1 VRLVDEAGE
10 QLGIVSTQ
18 EALKIARER
27 ELDLVEVASQADP
40 PVCRIMNFA
49 KWKYDEEQ
57 RLKEARKKNT
67 NITVKEMKYRV
78 KIGPG
83 DFSTKTRKVGEFLR
97 EGHKV
102 KVTIMFRGR
111 EVERPQFGLDILNRI
126 AESVEDYAQV
136 EFAPRLDGR
145 NMTMVLAPG
154 KAKKPKVLPTEIP
167 EAETTDAEAEVAEV
181 EIEVGGDIEEVSEG
195 DANAENEN
203 A

>member
-1 VRLVDEAGE
+1 MRLVDEAGE

>member
-1 VRLVDEAGE
+1 MRLVDEAGE

-27 ELDLVEVASQADP
+27 ELDLVEVASNASP

-57 RLKEARKKNT
+57 RLKEARRKST

-83 DFSTKTRKVGEFLR
+83 DFDTKTRKVGEFLR

-126 AESVEDYAQV
+126 ADSVEEYAQV

-154 KAKKPKVLPTEIP
+154 KAKKAKVLPTEVP
-167 EAETTDAEAEVAEV
+167 KEKPKEGAAAEE
-181 EIEVGGDIEEVSEG
+181 EEVPSESEG
-195 DANAENEN
+195 DVNAENEN